1 MRNVTLAATQ
11 MACSWDIDD
20 NIAKAETLVRQA
32 ASAGAQIILLQE
44 LFETPYFCIEQKAEH
59 LSLARS
65 LDQSRVISHFQTLAK
80 ELGVVLPVS
89 FFEEAGLAHF
99 NSLAVFDAD
108 GAHLGTYRKS
118 HIPQFPGYEEKYYFS
133 PGDTGFQVVETRYG
147 KIGCGICWDQWFPE
161 TARALALRGAEIL
174 LFPTAIGSEPAYPEL
189 DSSGH
194 WRRTMQ
200 GHAAANVLPLIASNR
215 VGPEASGPIAM
226 DFYGTSFI
234 AGYTGEI
241 LSEAGRHDETA
252 ITATI
257 DLDAAAAYRRNWG
270 VFRDR
275 RPDLYGALISLD
287 GQA

>member
-65 LDQSRVISHFQTLAK
+65 FDQSRVISHFQTLAK